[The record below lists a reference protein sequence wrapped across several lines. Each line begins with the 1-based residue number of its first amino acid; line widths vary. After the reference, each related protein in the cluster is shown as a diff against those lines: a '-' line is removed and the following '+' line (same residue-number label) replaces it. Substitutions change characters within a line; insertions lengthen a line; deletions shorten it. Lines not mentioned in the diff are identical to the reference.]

1 MVLIPILFGAHH
13 SSIAIKEK
21 DMKFNANQ
29 VIISTAK
36 LYDVIKTMYAISNRI
51 KYSTIIYFERKSR
64 FGYIDVGD
72 K

>member
-1 MVLIPILFGAHH
+1 MVLIPILSGAHH

-29 VIISTAK
+29 VIILTEK
-36 LYDVIKTMYAISNRI
+36 LYAAIRNMCAISNRI
-51 KYSTIIYFERKSR
+51 KFSRIIYFATKRR
-64 FGYIDVGD
+64 IDYIDVGD